1 LNKGNPLIS
10 SYKAIALYVYNTQ
23 KVKIEIYYIIYIHCM
38 NRLTFNSQSTANINM
53 EAIFL
58 LKDGI
63 DTYIVNHNSNYQ
75 DAQICKINL
84 QFCNK
89 DES

>member
-1 LNKGNPLIS
+1 
-10 SYKAIALYVYNTQ
+10 
-23 KVKIEIYYIIYIHCM
+23 M

-58 LKDGI
+58 LNGRI
-63 DTYIVNHNSNYQ
+63 DTYIVNYSSNYQ

-84 QFCNK
+84 QFCN
-89 DES
+89 